1 MNEERER
8 ALSVQRI
15 LVALDASAHSR
26 AALRAALELASRFGA
41 QLEGLFVEDVTLL
54 RLAALPFAQEVGHY
68 SAIRRG
74 IDQQQ
79 VERQLH
85 VRSVQIRRTFYLRA
99 REAGVDCT
107 FRVVRGIVVTEVL
120 TSAEEA
126 DVVVLGRAG
135 WSLSH
140 ARRMGGT
147 ARTLIEEVPTMT
159 LILQDGARLGTPV
172 LVVYDG
178 SKVADRALDVAA
190 EVLEDDENVLTILL
204 LPEDAEQVRDLR
216 AQVEKQLRGT
226 EVQRLYR
233 LLTVST
239 VSRLVQRVRLEERG
253 MLVLPAQ
260 PVLLQDEVLLQLV
273 EEIDVPVL
281 LVK

>member
-8 ALSVQRI
+8 ALSIQHV
-15 LVALDASAHSR
+15 LVALDDSPHSR
-26 AALRAALELASRFGA
+26 AALRAALELASRFEA

-74 IDQQQ
+74 IDRQQ
-79 VERQLH
+79 VERQLR
-85 VRSVQIRRTFYLRA
+85 VRSVRIRRTFHLRA
-99 REAGVDCT
+99 RQAGVECT

-126 DVVVLGRAG
+126 DIVVLGKAG
-135 WSLSH
+135 WSLP
-140 ARRMGGT
+140 ATRRMGRT
-147 ARTLIEEVPTMT
+147 ARTVVEEVSTMT
-159 LILQDGARLGTPV
+159 LVLQDGARLGAPV

-178 SKVADRALDVAA
+178 SEMAGRALDVAA
-190 EVLEDDENVLTILL
+190 DVLEDGENVLTILL
-204 LPEDAEQVRDLR
+204 LTEEPERAGELR
-216 AQVEKQLRGT
+216 AQVESRLRG
-226 EVQRLYR
+226 EGGQRLYR

-239 VSRLVQRVRLEERG
+239 VSRLVHRVRLEARG
-253 MLVLPAQ
+253 MLVLPVRRA
-260 PVLLQDEVLLQLV
+260 LLQEEALSRLV
-273 EEIDVPVL
+273 EEINVPVL

>member
-1 MNEERER
+1 MNEERAR
-8 ALSVQRI
+8 ALSIRRI
-15 LVALDASAHSR
+15 LVALDASPHSR
-26 AALRAALELASRFGA
+26 AALRAALELASRFEA

-79 VERQLH
+79 VERQLR
-85 VRSVQIRRTFYLRA
+85 VRSIQIRRTFHLRA
-99 REAGVDCT
+99 RQAGVECT

-126 DVVVLGRAG
+126 DIVVLGKAG
-135 WSLSH
+135 WSLPYT
-140 ARRMGGT
+140 RRLGRT
-147 ARTLIEEVPTMT
+147 ARTVVEEVPTMT
-159 LILQDGARLGTPV
+159 LVLQDGARLGAPI

-178 SKVADRALDVAA
+178 SEMAGRALDVAA
-190 EVLEDDENVLTILL
+190 GVLAEGEHVLTVLL
-204 LPEDAEQVRDLR
+204 FTEQAEGAGELR
-216 AQVEKQLRGT
+216 AQVESRLRG
-226 EVQRLYR
+226 EGVQRLYR
-233 LLTVST
+233 LLTVSN
-239 VSRLVQRVRLEERG
+239 VSRLVHRVRLEERG

-260 PVLLQDEVLLQLV
+260 QALLQDEALLQLV
-273 EEIDVPVL
+273 EELDVPVL